1 MNSTLL
7 RSTQV
12 SITFS
17 VQITT
22 DRGAELLTLLFL
34 LLTPVLFV
42 WQVKQTVCQLKDRF
56 IWWVRDIQDLLHFIG
71 KVIAI
76 TFTAFAY
83 GLGVKR

>member
-17 VQITT
+17 IQVRT
-22 DRGAELLTLLFL
+22 DREADLLPFVFL
-34 LLTPVLFV
+34 LLLPLLCV
-42 WQVKQTVCQLKDRF
+42 WQVKRKVYQLMTELGWLVMDLT
-56 IWWVRDIQDLLHFIG
+56 DLLIFIG

-83 GLGVKR
+83 GLGVKL